1 MIKDILVDVAHH
13 VVDICSVSKNS
24 RNLTREQYA
33 NIMQKDCYMVFR
45 CLCKLSMKPIPEGY
59 PDPKSH
65 ELRSK
70 ILSLQLLLG
79 KTCLFDTF
87 SYDIVL
93 LQSILIKV
101 QYTLTLDLVT
111 LLVFKKAVTELCNV
125 TKCYDFFSK
134 LKNHLMSLN
143 RNCTVLIF

>member
-1 MIKDILVDVAHH
+1 MFLVRFIVIVHIFEERFKKGVKRLLCEKDFFFTHPLFTDSNGDSDDPSDMIKDILVDVAHH

-79 KTCLFDTF
+79 NILF
-87 SYDIVL
+87 IV
-93 LQSILIKV
+93 SF
-101 QYTLTLDLVT
+101 Y
-111 LLVFKKAVTELCNV
+111 
-125 TKCYDFFSK
+125 CYFAK
-134 LKNHLMSLN
+134 
-143 RNCTVLIF
+143 

>member
-1 MIKDILVDVAHH
+1 MRRIFITHPLFTDSNGDNDDPSDMIKDILVDVAHH

-79 KTCLFDTF
+79 RILLFDTF
-87 SYDIVL
+87 SNNIVL
-93 LQSILIKV
+93 PAVVIIRV
-101 QYTLTLDLVT
+101 Q
-111 LLVFKKAVTELCNV
+111 
-125 TKCYDFFSK
+125 
-134 LKNHLMSLN
+134 LN
-143 RNCTVLIF
+143 AK

>member
-1 MIKDILVDVAHH
+1 MIGRKYCYMRRIFFFTHPLFTDSNGDSDDPSDMIKDILVDVAHH

-79 KTCLFDTF
+79 RTCLFLPSLIILFFYKVLTTF
-87 SYDIVL
+87 RGR
-93 LQSILIKV
+93 
-101 QYTLTLDLVT
+101 
-111 LLVFKKAVTELCNV
+111 FN
-125 TKCYDFFSK
+125 
-134 LKNHLMSLN
+134 
-143 RNCTVLIF
+143 

>member
-1 MIKDILVDVAHH
+1 MRRIFFFTHPLFTDSNGDSDDPSDMIKDILVDVAHH

-79 KTCLFDTF
+79 NILF
-87 SYDIVL
+87 IV
-93 LQSILIKV
+93 SF
-101 QYTLTLDLVT
+101 Y
-111 LLVFKKAVTELCNV
+111 
-125 TKCYDFFSK
+125 CYFAK
-134 LKNHLMSLN
+134 
-143 RNCTVLIF
+143 